1 MLQTPR
7 NSMFNPFMSALM
19 ACAVISLTAVG
30 ARAETQLLTGA
41 YSDGALKGM
50 KLLTFD
56 AGRDEFTIVKSF
68 ETIENASFA
77 LYDADNGRLYV
88 TGEADT
94 GQVGAFKLS
103 EDHMTLTPLGYVSSL
118 AGSPC
123 YLALSPDKSRLAVA
137 NYHGDIVAVFKI
149 DAASG
154 AIQSDPDVLKGTDTT
169 KMGHAHWVQWSP
181 EGDKIYMVDL
191 GHDEVRAYP
200 YDTKTGTIGAATSAF
215 KTPMGSGPRHLAFSP
230 DGRFAYVVTEYAN
243 TVIALRRETDGTL
256 TELQTVSTLPA
267 DYKEK
272 SFAAHI
278 QINKAGDT
286 LYMTNRGHNSLS
298 VFRIQADGQLKPLQ
312 TISTG
317 GDWPRFFLL
326 LEDEKRLLVAHQ
338 RSNDIRTF
346 HIKTDG
352 SLAVTPV
359 KFALPKPVMITPLR

>member
-1 MLQTPR
+1 MTFKFIATIVASTALYLLPV
-7 NSMFNPFMSALM
+7 SAQ
-19 ACAVISLTAVG
+19 G
-30 ARAETQLLTGA
+30 ETQLLTGA

-50 KLLTFD
+50 KLLRFD
-56 AGRDEFTIVKSF
+56 AARDEFTIVKSF
-68 ETIENASFA
+68 EAIENASFA
-77 LYDADNGRLYV
+77 LYDSDNGRVYV

-94 GQVGAFKLS
+94 GQVGAFRLS
-103 EDHMTLTPLGYVSSL
+103 EDHLTLTPLGYVSSL

-154 AIQSDPDVLKGTDTT
+154 ALQSNPDILKGTDTT
-169 KMGHAHWVQWSP
+169 KTGHAHWVQWSP

-200 YDTKTGTIGAATSAF
+200 YDAKTGAIGAATSAF
-215 KTPMGSGPRHLAFSP
+215 KTPVGSGPRHMAFSP

-243 TVIALRRETDGTL
+243 TVIALKREAGGSL
-256 TELQTVSTLPA
+256 SELQTISTLPA
-267 DYKEK
+267 DYKDK

-286 LYMTNRGHNSLS
+286 LYMTNRGHNSLG

-346 HIKTDG
+346 HINNDG
-352 SLAVTPV
+352 SLAETPV
-359 KFALPKPVMITPLR
+359 KFALPKPVMILPLK